1 MHRIARR
8 TLLGGGA
15 AIAASALFPIP
26 MKAQAKTLT
35 TATSPDMWSEL
46 HQEILAPAFEEASG
60 ASVRQTV
67 ISGPEQLKQLMDGR
81 SGPAPFDVALFNSLC
96 GQEAVKQGLIAEYPV
111 AQSPNYMELQPRF
124 QNKWGPCITVGF
136 IGIGYNPKSV
146 APAKRWGWD
155 ELWLAKYK
163 GRVGLIAPTTLLG
176 ITFLAELNRLKGGT
190 EDDFEPAFK
199 ALRELLP
206 NVGGIATNSKTFE
219 TLWEREQIDIAPH
232 SFNLVEAQKARN
244 IPVELAIP
252 ETGRVGWFTSLHLVA
267 NAVEPELAVKYID
280 THLDAAIQAKMLS
293 SAYRIIPTNSKLK
306 VDWPV
311 TKAAAEEQGEFGK
324 IRGFDWEKLYSQRE
338 ALIERFNKA
347 IKL

>member
-35 TATSPDMWSEL
+35 AATSPDMWSEL
-46 HQEILAPAFEEASG
+46 HQEILAPAFAEASG
-60 ASVRQTV
+60 ASVRQMV

-96 GQEAVKQGLIAEYPV
+96 GQEAVKQGLIVEYPV
-111 AQSPNYMELQPRF
+111 AQSPNYKELQPRF
-124 QNKWGPCITVGF
+124 QNKWGPCISVGF
-136 IGIGYNPKSV
+136 IGIGYNPKSLA
-146 APAKRWGWD
+146 APKTWD
-155 ELWLAKYK
+155 ELWFAKHK
-163 GRVGLIAPTTLLG
+163 GRIGLIAPNTLLG

-190 EDDFEPAFK
+190 EDGFEPAFK

-206 NVGGIATNSKTFE
+206 NVGGIATTSNAFE

-232 SFNLVEAQKARN
+232 NFNLVEAQKARN
-244 IPVELAIP
+244 IPVELAMP
-252 ETGRVGWFTSLHLVA
+252 ESGRVGWFTSLHLVA
-267 NAVEPELAVKYID
+267 GAAEPELAVKYID
-280 THLDAAIQAKMLS
+280 THLDAVVQAKLLS

-306 VDWPV
+306 VNWRA
-311 TKAAAEEQGEFGK
+311 TKAVTEEQDEFGK

-338 ALIERFNKA
+338 ALIERFNQE